1 MTDKLLNALGAFANE
16 LREEPAVKRYNEAKE
31 KYIVDEAAHAL
42 IREYNVQHILKQE
55 EEKKEDPDKK
65 VIEDLENRLNE
76 LMQQIQNVPSMK
88 EMKEAEIEL
97 DSILS
102 TINEVISASI
112 SPTGGCS
119 GSCSTCGGCS

>member
-1 MTDKLLNALGAFANE
+1 MTDKLLNALGQLANE
-16 LREEPAVKRYNEAKE
+16 LREEPAVIKYNEAKE
-31 KYIVDEAAHAL
+31 KYVVDEEAHAL

-65 VIEDLENRLNE
+65 VLADLENRLTE
-76 LMQQIQNVPSMK
+76 LMSQIQNVPSMK
-88 EMKEAEIEL
+88 AMKEAEIEL

-102 TINEVISASI
+102 TINEVITAAI
-112 SPTGGCS
+112 SPAGGCS

>member
-1 MTDKLLNALGAFANE
+1 MTDKLLNALGELANE
-16 LREEPAVKRYNEAKE
+16 LREDPTVKKYNDAKD
-31 KYIVDEAAHAL
+31 KYIRDEEAHAL

-55 EEKKEDPDKK
+55 EEKKTEPDQKA
-65 VIEDLENRLNE
+65 IADLEARLSQ
-76 LMQQIQNVPSMK
+76 LMEQIQNLPSMK

-102 TINEVISASI
+102 TINEVITASI
-112 SPTGGCS
+112 SPAGGCS

>member
-1 MTDKLLNALGAFANE
+1 MTDKLLTALGELANE
-16 LREEPAVKRYNEAKE
+16 LREDPAVKKYNEAKD
-31 KYIVDEAAHAL
+31 KYIRDEEAHAL

-55 EEKKEDPDKK
+55 EEKKADPDKK
-65 VIEDLENRLNE
+65 AIEDLEGRLSA
-76 LMQQIQNVPSMK
+76 LMEQIQNLPSMK

-102 TINEVISASI
+102 TINEVITASI
-112 SPTGGCS
+112 SPAGGCS